1 MQIEKGNFHIIYRG
15 TEYTPNGVGTLVD

>member
-15 TEYTPNGVGTLVD
+15 IEYTPNGVGTLAD